1 MTGITYLSPCPWTP
15 LHNLASHL
23 WVLISGLLSLM
34 KRAIPKLSLT
44 GPKGPP
50 RHSAAGM
57 AEGRLFCPKLSYFGL
72 TQSKVRPYSRPHPLN
87 AYPINVI
94 EPHGLEDA
102 RPVSRE
108 SERVKLTCF
117 SRHLFPQITTA
128 SSSHPD
134 STEQHHHVH
143 NDDLR
148 TEQGRGRGG
157 SSRRGPSSKQLRGRN
172 FTKKGNPRFWV
183 SGPVVKMPHF
193 QSRGYRFNPWSGN

>member
-1 MTGITYLSPCPWTP
+1 
-15 LHNLASHL
+15 
-23 WVLISGLLSLM
+23 M
-34 KRAIPKLSLT
+34 KQAVPKLSLT

-87 AYPINVI
+87 AHPINVI

-108 SERVKLTCF
+108 SERVKLTCL

-128 SSSHPD
+128 PSSHPD
-134 STEQHHHVH
+134 GTEQHHHVH

-148 TEQGRGRGG
+148 AGQGRGRGG
-157 SSRRGPSSKQLRGRN
+157 AASGARAPNSLGGETLPRKETQDFGFLIQRLRRCTSNVGDMSSIPGWG
-172 FTKKGNPRFWV
+172 TKI
-183 SGPVVKMPHF
+183 PHACV
-193 QSRGYRFNPWSGN
+193 PK

>member
-34 KRAIPKLSLT
+34 KRAVPKLSLT

-50 RHSAAGM
+50 RNSAAGM

-94 EPHGLEDA
+94 EPHGVMIIINISQYSFIIWHKMLSLNKFCIRRSHIRKNLVHDKK
-102 RPVSRE
+102 RKSCSVTSR
-108 SERVKLTCF
+108 
-117 SRHLFPQITTA
+117 LFKP
-128 SSSHPD
+128 
-134 STEQHHHVH
+134 HV
-143 NDDLR
+143 L
-148 TEQGRGRGG
+148 
-157 SSRRGPSSKQLRGRN
+157 
-172 FTKKGNPRFWV
+172 
-183 SGPVVKMPHF
+183 
-193 QSRGYRFNPWSGN
+193 